1 MGASFP
7 LADPGSNA
15 LSLQV
20 ANSHGSQ
27 TALAPAPPHPSLME
41 DVQLGCCTKKNVTS
55 SLLLALHTLCAQEV
69 TLVQVGLRT
78 SLGAQRAGL
87 SATL

>member
-1 MGASFP
+1 
-7 LADPGSNA
+7 
-15 LSLQV
+15 
-20 ANSHGSQ
+20 
-27 TALAPAPPHPSLME
+27 ME
-41 DVQLGCCTKKNVTS
+41 DAQLGCCTKKNVTS

-78 SLGAQRAGL
+78 SLGTQRAGL